1 MRGHA
6 YSCILER
13 TSERGPN
20 TIGPAPNPATKSERP
35 SVQTSRED
43 PNSGSIWLYVDV
55 YSDDVQVLAFNN
67 VSMILVWLGLSIPAG
82 LTYTQS
88 ELAAQINTTAQR
100 RKIDMLRG
108 FSGSASPSNVTK
120 YGSGVTTLALA
131 LFGRWLL

>member
-1 MRGHA
+1 M
-6 YSCILER
+6 
-13 TSERGPN
+13 
-20 TIGPAPNPATKSERP
+20 
-35 SVQTSRED
+35 QTSRED